1 MKQMFVLVLLAVTG
15 QLAMANSPQT
25 GSSTKQE
32 GVVFIPDTKQP
43 ESCVFFFVGTT

>member
-15 QLAMANSPQT
+15 QLAMANSPH

-43 ESCVFFFVGTT
+43 ESCVGR

>member
-25 GSSTKQE
+25 GSTKQE

-43 ESCVFFFVGTT
+43 ESCVGR

>member
-15 QLAMANSPQT
+15 QLAMANPKT
-25 GSSTKQE
+25 GTSTKQE

-43 ESCVFFFVGTT
+43 ESCVGR